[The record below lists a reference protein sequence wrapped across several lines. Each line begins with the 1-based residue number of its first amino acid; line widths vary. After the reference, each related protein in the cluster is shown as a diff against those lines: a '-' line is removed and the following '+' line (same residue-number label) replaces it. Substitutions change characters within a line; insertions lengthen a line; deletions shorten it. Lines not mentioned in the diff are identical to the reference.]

1 MGINRGEKLLFTS
14 RRLANPNL
22 SHEERYDIARKALF
36 NELLWLR
43 RDVKA
48 AILQME
54 GLQESK
60 KELLM
65 LSMLYDL
72 DANPQM
78 KHEINNC
85 WESVNRAIQCYQE
98 LMIFYGDRA
107 FTVLEWLEKL
117 GASLHDLAQ
126 VVGANAATVKKAY
139 TELVDCRTRRR
150 ISKEQSVFAAL
161 VYVHNIELPTIR
173 KKSNAIRARDMPLG
187 TAIEEYLSNY
197 LDTSPEIDKVT
208 NEILFK
214 HFPDLMDNL
223 FIQRPDGTMEKYYP
237 KPVLLQ

>member
-22 SHEERYDIARKALF
+22 SHGERYDIARKTLF

-43 RDVKA
+43 RDIRS

-65 LSMLYDL
+65 LSILYDL

-85 WESVNRAIQCYQE
+85 WESVNQAIQRYQE
-98 LMIFYGDRA
+98 LMIFYGARV
-107 FTVLEWLEKL
+107 FIVLEWLEKL

-126 VVGANAATVKKAY
+126 VVEVLGIIR
-139 TELVDCRTRRR
+139 EWC
-150 ISKEQSVFAAL
+150 EQ
-161 VYVHNIELPTIR
+161 
-173 KKSNAIRARDMPLG
+173 
-187 TAIEEYLSNY
+187 
-197 LDTSPEIDKVT
+197 
-208 NEILFK
+208 
-214 HFPDLMDNL
+214 
-223 FIQRPDGTMEKYYP
+223 
-237 KPVLLQ
+237 

>member
-22 SHEERYDIARKALF
+22 SHEERYDIARKTLF

-43 RDVKA
+43 RDIRS

-65 LSMLYDL
+65 LSILYDL

-85 WESVNRAIQCYQE
+85 WESVNQAIQRYQE
-98 LMIFYGDRA
+98 LMIFYGARV
-107 FTVLEWLEKL
+107 FIVLEWLEKL

-126 VVGANAATVKKAY
+126 VVEVLGIIR
-139 TELVDCRTRRR
+139 EWC
-150 ISKEQSVFAAL
+150 EQ
-161 VYVHNIELPTIR
+161 
-173 KKSNAIRARDMPLG
+173 
-187 TAIEEYLSNY
+187 
-197 LDTSPEIDKVT
+197 
-208 NEILFK
+208 
-214 HFPDLMDNL
+214 
-223 FIQRPDGTMEKYYP
+223 
-237 KPVLLQ
+237 